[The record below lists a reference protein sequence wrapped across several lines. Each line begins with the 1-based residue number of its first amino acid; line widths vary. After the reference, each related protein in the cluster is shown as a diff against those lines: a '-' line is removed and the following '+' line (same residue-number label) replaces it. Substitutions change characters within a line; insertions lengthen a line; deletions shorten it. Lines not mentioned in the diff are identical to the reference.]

1 VADDLVAW
9 CDAQPEDERDSMC
22 GYLKPSTINMV
33 LGLFDLHKKSDGTYV
48 PKNVDEG
55 FPANALSACVQF
67 TLSKIV
73 IKGFIPEEPAAE

>member
-1 VADDLVAW
+1 
-9 CDAQPEDERDSMC
+9 
-22 GYLKPSTINMV
+22 MV
-33 LGLFDLHKKSDGTYV
+33 LGLFDLHKKDDGTYV
-48 PKNVDEG
+48 PKNPEEG